1 MADGLTSSKGHNLNT
16 VSPGRE
22 QGHGQEH
29 KLQSPQIS
37 KCHIQKSC
45 QNTKDKSDQV
55 YICSSQQVLGQKH

>member
-37 KCHIQKSC
+37 KCHYTQELSKLK
-45 QNTKDKSDQV
+45 NKSDQV
-55 YICSSQQVLGQKH
+55 YIRIVHNRY